1 MAAKL
6 RFLKIQQIP
15 WLGITSGPTA
25 LARIGCMGLLR
36 VSKLLIECYLCSY
49 QFIIS
54 LEAGVSVVASVEE
67 GFEAG
72 HGLGLGMDGVK

>member
-1 MAAKL
+1 
-6 RFLKIQQIP
+6 
-15 WLGITSGPTA
+15 
-25 LARIGCMGLLR
+25 MGLLR

-72 HGLGLGMDGVK
+72 HGLGLGMAGVK